1 MLSKSNLVGL
11 FVHNNFN
18 FNTLSCQNYFF
29 PEDMGGGGGGVAYI
43 KIPEGWGVIFVL
55 KQWKL
60 RGGRGDVRE
69 IPSLAGEWIFSGTT
83 QPDDRSVS

>member
-1 MLSKSNLVGL
+1 
-11 FVHNNFN
+11 
-18 FNTLSCQNYFF
+18 
-29 PEDMGGGGGGVAYI
+29 
-43 KIPEGWGVIFVL
+43 VL

-60 RGGRGDVRE
+60 RGGRGDARE